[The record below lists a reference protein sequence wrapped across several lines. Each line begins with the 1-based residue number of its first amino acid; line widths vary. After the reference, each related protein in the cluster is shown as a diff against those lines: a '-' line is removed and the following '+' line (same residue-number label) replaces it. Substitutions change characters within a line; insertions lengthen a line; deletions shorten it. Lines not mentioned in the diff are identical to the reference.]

1 MSGKGI
7 TMDFL
12 DRMGWEAV
20 EKLNALLDMEEDQ
33 QIARRAMMQ
42 EQSKEKK

>member
-12 DRMGWEAV
+12 DRMGWETV
-20 EKLNALLDMEEDQ
+20 EKLNALLDMEADQ
-33 QIARRAMMQ
+33 QAAWRTMMQ